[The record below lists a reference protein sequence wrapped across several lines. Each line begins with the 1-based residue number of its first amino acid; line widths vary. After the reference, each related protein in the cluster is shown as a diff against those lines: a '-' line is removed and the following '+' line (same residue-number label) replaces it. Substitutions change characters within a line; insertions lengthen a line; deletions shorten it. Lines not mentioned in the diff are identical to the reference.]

1 MPKIRRGDMTGSK
14 SPTIL
19 NTVNDTPTNLRD
31 MAGWSCAA
39 GKIEDLDSNKLKM
52 FGRKRLVNEFLGGA
66 SYSYGAVIGH
76 PMLGVGFNRV
86 HPIVN
91 RTSNIYG
98 SHANEIVVGS
108 SGVNMEIGVTIEVSK

>member
-1 MPKIRRGDMTGSK
+1 MTGSK

-19 NTVNDTPTNLRD
+19 NTVNGTPTSLRD

-39 GKIEDLDSNKLKM
+39 GKIEDIDSNKLIM

-66 SYSYGAVIGH
+66 SYSYGVVIGH

-91 RTSNIYG
+91 KTSNIYG

-108 SGVNMEIGVTIEVSK
+108 SGVNMELGVTTEVSK